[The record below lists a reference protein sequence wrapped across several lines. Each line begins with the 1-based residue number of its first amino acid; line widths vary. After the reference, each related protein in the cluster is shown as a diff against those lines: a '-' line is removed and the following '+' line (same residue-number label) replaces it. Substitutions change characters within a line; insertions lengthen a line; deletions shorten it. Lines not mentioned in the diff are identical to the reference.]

1 MDSLLPSPSQ
11 EFEPESLTADSLMM
25 FQMFVHP
32 HTTGSIT
39 SNDDKLP
46 AVPAS
51 APAAPRPAI
60 PDALPESNCYTSPW
74 VEDMVHVD
82 PDGDGKVFLDI
93 GCNTGIDAVMWL
105 ERWGKTPGVGRLWDD
120 ALKKYDIVDPKTGC
134 GHSWSTSDDMIVPYG
149 HRVASLHQTS
159 SNVSHTHTPHGE
171 PKVVCV
177 EPVPSTVKMLHE
189 LTAKVFDKASPFKVF
204 QAAVSDQVGFVNV
217 TDAKLGDEEA
227 GIDKKA
233 TRLSGTKHLV
243 SVPLITVDQLLA
255 DYGLKT
261 VDVMTIDTE
270 GHDPSV
276 IKGAETALRNGM
288 VRLLIFEIHQ
298 DLKETPWAT
307 TSLHSVLQTLA
318 SWQYVCYWT
327 DNHGPLHR
335 LSGFWTAEMESK
347 FHPVGWGNVACARK
361 TDAWHAILKKYDVGF

>member
-1 MDSLLPSPSQ
+1 MD
-11 EFEPESLTADSLMM
+11 E
-25 FQMFVHP
+25 
-32 HTTGSIT
+32 
-39 SNDDKLP
+39 
-46 AVPAS
+46 
-51 APAAPRPAI
+51 
-60 PDALPESNCYTSPW
+60 
-74 VEDMVHVD
+74 MVRID
-82 PDGDGKVFLDI
+82 PKGDGKVFVDV
-93 GCNTGIDAVMWL
+93 GCNTGSDAVMWL
-105 ERWGKTPGVGRLWDD
+105 ERWGAVPGVAKLWDNG
-120 ALKKYDIVDPKTGC
+120 LKKFGVPSGAC
-134 GHSWSTSDDMIVPYG
+134 GQNVFHG
-149 HRVASLHQTS
+149 VASLHRTTS
-159 SNVSHTHTPHGE
+159 WTVSQGG